1 MLWMAWGPDDHARRL
16 LAVLW
21 VRCDE
26 GSIPVL
32 ETGGIGGLLGR
43 LPEFTLPQLPEPL
56 KPSRSQRS
64 STFEVIFLDSDL
76 RITRGDRGELRVF
89 VRT

>member
-1 MLWMAWGPDDHARRL
+1 M
-16 LAVLW
+16 
-21 VRCDE
+21 
-26 GSIPVL
+26 
-32 ETGGIGGLLGR
+32 LGR
-43 LPEFTLPQLPEPL
+43 LPEFTLPQLPEPF

-64 STFEVIFLDSDL
+64 SNFEVVFLDADL